1 MAIPYEAWP
10 SLLRKIKRIL
20 KPGGRLEIIDDQL
33 FYPECQYPYDP
44 NDDKCPPPKV
54 CPRPSKKSNPIRV
67 DGNQSS
73 GSSEYHSATSQPS
86 TLTHDGDD
94 EDDDVFF
101 GGRSASPLPPPPPPK
116 TGPFWEFETRARASR
131 NIERIFHAMIR
142 DKYRIGYQPHTFLRL
157 LLKDI
162 FGEGNS
168 KRSHSYQV
176 VVPTED
182 MELDVPSTETT
193 QNSKAQKTGEGDNN
207 KRSLRS
213 RGKPI
218 TVEWERK
225 DKGKGKAKDTTE
237 KGKEQPA
244 KKPQPR
250 LPLVAPSPDR
260 PGPSSRPAINSQTRF
275 PVPPLPQQMSP
286 KAARVLGENANRP
299 RPTRPYQPAGIIVL
313 PSTFIPCEPDVL
325 EMHAFKNSH
334 LLLASKFAM
343 VRYVDQHRNAEGV
356 PLLSP
361 EDMDELMWDYD
372 RYVLC
377 KSKCAELLT
386 SYRSLSH
393 SFRRRRLNWP
403 QDYPS
408 ADFQEECAADGK
420 KSKLFGLLGTH
431 KDKESKEVKEP
442 TALER
447 RRARGHSV
455 SLPKAQQLLR
465 PIKRAGRDNNVIVRT
480 IRVYEAIKP
489 LPTLQRAV
497 SQPAISSKTKVNLKA
512 KAKAKASPASDSPP
526 KK

>member
-1 MAIPYEAWP
+1 
-10 SLLRKIKRIL
+10 
-20 KPGGRLEIIDDQL
+20 
-33 FYPECQYPYDP
+33 
-44 NDDKCPPPKV
+44 
-54 CPRPSKKSNPIRV
+54 
-67 DGNQSS
+67 
-73 GSSEYHSATSQPS
+73 
-86 TLTHDGDD
+86 
-94 EDDDVFF
+94 
-101 GGRSASPLPPPPPPK
+101 
-116 TGPFWEFETRARASR
+116 
-131 NIERIFHAMIR
+131 
-142 DKYRIGYQPHTFLRL
+142 
-157 LLKDI
+157 
-162 FGEGNS
+162 
-168 KRSHSYQV
+168 
-176 VVPTED
+176 
-182 MELDVPSTETT
+182 
-193 QNSKAQKTGEGDNN
+193 
-207 KRSLRS
+207 
-213 RGKPI
+213 
-218 TVEWERK
+218 
-225 DKGKGKAKDTTE
+225 
-237 KGKEQPA
+237 
-244 KKPQPR
+244 
-250 LPLVAPSPDR
+250 
-260 PGPSSRPAINSQTRF
+260 
-275 PVPPLPQQMSP
+275 MSP

-372 RYVLC
+372 
-377 KSKCAELLT
+377 
-386 SYRSLSH
+386 